1 MSRPITS
8 QHAQK
13 YHVNFGTSRE
23 REFYKYL
30 PPYHRKPHTLQHV
43 GPTTLSKE
51 HVARSSTDPILTA
64 FAQLGALRLDA
75 QRSLISLFGRKEQH
89 VLAEATRTLS
99 LRNDG
104 NEDAQ
109 DELWVGSSTMSY
121 DRSLCKSVMNSTPN
135 VSNPRDN
142 VFVVPDLAKDNAF
155 KDHPDVTTF
164 PNIRFLASSPIIS
177 PKGVVIGAYTILDDQ
192 PHEPLDA
199 GSFQF
204 LVDIAATV
212 MDYLG
217 TSHSKIQHFRSER
230 MMVGLGS
237 FVEGKGSLR
246 NSWVVDTDIPQAPSG
261 GIDHAE
267 GHINQQQQEKQ
278 ISQNVTQV
286 VAQNGTPRHLPF
298 RPYNLHIPRNKALQ
312 GNRERY
318 QSPSNSTTSKRD
330 AEALSKLKEASQATM
345 AIGNVQSRQQ
355 SPKDDYTAK
364 VNETFGRAANL
375 IRESIE
381 IEAVVFFNANFGSQE
396 SLVNNAESDTEGSC
410 FESCSSGDEA
420 TPRSSPQRSLEE
432 TFDPEKAASSGKAT
446 LNPCEI
452 LGFSTSNASSVNYQ
466 LMDDNKIA
474 LSESFL
480 GGLLHR
486 YPRGKIFNFGED
498 GTISSDDTSDGIIKR
513 FLRRPGGKRYKKT
526 RNSLLRQDAQSL
538 LQLAPESRSIIF
550 SPLWDSHKGRWYS
563 GALAWTKAPH
573 RVFTSNDELAFLL
586 TFGTSIMAEVHRLG
600 AHFADRA
607 KSDLLSGL
615 SHELRSP
622 LHGIFGTA
630 ELLNDTVM
638 DALQRGFIH
647 TISSCAYTLLGSINQ
662 LLEHASINDVRPNS
676 VAKSP
681 VSGINKA
688 PVDRKV
694 AAAARLSSQSGKS
707 DVDTCVELD
716 VTLEDAVE
724 TVFAGYSFFSSS
736 RSPLRGI
743 ADASPLD
750 SKHCDAWGGVKVVL
764 DIDHSPS
771 WKFSTQSGA
780 WHVILTNIFGNAL
793 KFTQNGYIYISMKA
807 SPAKFGNGGEV
818 TSSAITVTVKDT
830 GSGIDPDFLKNGLF
844 TAFSQEDS
852 MTTGNG
858 LGLSITRRILLSLGG
873 DIQVNSEKNVGTEV
887 VATVT
892 LNHASAFDNLDKL
905 NSPSPITMAQKL
917 ACTKTIGILGLGTSE
932 IDTSIYKSLQKLCQD
947 WFSMEVLL
955 VGSSQTQFAHC
966 DLYISSHEYMDIGI
980 QELRTLAPS
989 AGARLPSPVI
999 IVCPSPRTAHAM
1011 SVKAQDHG
1019 DAHVLE
1025 FISQPCGPRKL
1036 AKTLETCINRQQL
1049 LLDSLETEENIPGGL
1064 ASFQVNLGTNEPK
1077 MDSFVGLPS
1086 NGEVSDQP
1094 TIKVVVDTD
1103 TCSHPSIETLE
1114 SVKLSQGDVQDPP
1127 HPSEEVATTSHN
1139 PPIKKEIDPVSNF
1152 PTTVLL
1158 VDDNDINLRLLI
1170 AFMKKL
1176 NCDYI
1181 IAQNGEE
1188 ALEAF
1193 KANSSVIG
1201 MIFMDI
1207 SMPIMDGLES
1217 TRRIRDFEKTLG
1229 TTFRV
1234 TIAALTGVA
1243 QADTQRDAIG
1253 SGMDLF
1259 LTKPI
1264 RLNSLVPVI
1273 KGIMPPTH
1281 ALWQE
1286 K

>member
-1 MSRPITS
+1 
-8 QHAQK
+8 
-13 YHVNFGTSRE
+13 
-23 REFYKYL
+23 
-30 PPYHRKPHTLQHV
+30 
-43 GPTTLSKE
+43 
-51 HVARSSTDPILTA
+51 
-64 FAQLGALRLDA
+64 
-75 QRSLISLFGRKEQH
+75 
-89 VLAEATRTLS
+89 
-99 LRNDG
+99 
-104 NEDAQ
+104 
-109 DELWVGSSTMSY
+109 MSY
-121 DRSLCKSVMNSTPN
+121 DRSLCRSVVNSTPN
-135 VSNPRDN
+135 VSNARDN

-177 PKGVVIGAYTILDDQ
+177 PKGVVIGTYTILDDQ
-192 PHEPLDA
+192 PHELLDA
-199 GSFQF
+199 GSLQF

-246 NSWVVDTDIPQAPSG
+246 NSWVVDTDVPQATSG
-261 GIDHAE
+261 GIDHEE
-267 GHINQQQQEKQ
+267 GHVNRQQQEKQ
-278 ISQNVTQV
+278 ISQNVTQGV
-286 VAQNGTPRHLPF
+286 TQNGTPCHLPF

-312 GNRERY
+312 GNREKY
-318 QSPSNSTTSKRD
+318 QSVSNLTTSKRD
-330 AEALSKLKEASQATM
+330 AKALSKLKEASQATM
-345 AIGNVQSRQQ
+345 AIGNDQSRQQ

-396 SLVNNAESDTEGSC
+396 SVVNNAESDTEGSC

-420 TPRSSPQRSLEE
+420 TSRSSPQRSFEGM
-432 TFDPEKAASSGKAT
+432 FDPEQVASSGKAT
-446 LNPCEI
+446 WNPCEI
-452 LGFSTSNASSVNYQ
+452 LGFATSNASSVNDQ
-466 LMDDNKIA
+466 SMDDNKIS

-498 GTISSDDTSDGIIKR
+498 GTISSDDMSDSIIKR
-513 FLRRPGGKRYKKT
+513 FLRRPGGKKYKKT
-526 RNSLLRQDAQSL
+526 RNSLMRQDAQSL

-563 GALAWTKAPH
+563 GVLAWTKAPH
-573 RVFTSNDELAFLL
+573 RVLTSNDELAFLL
-586 TFGTSIMAEVHRLG
+586 TFGTSVMAEVHRLG
-600 AHFADRA
+600 ALFADRA

-630 ELLNDTVM
+630 ELLNDTVI

-681 VSGINKA
+681 VGGVHRI

-694 AAAARLSSQSGKS
+694 AARLSSHSGKS

-716 VTLEDAVE
+716 ATLEDTIE

-736 RSPLRGI
+736 RSPLWDI
-743 ADASPLD
+743 ADASTLD
-750 SKHCDAWGGVKVVL
+750 SKHPDAWGGVKVVL
-764 DIDHSPS
+764 DIDHRPS
-771 WKFSTQSGA
+771 WKFLTQPGA
-780 WHVILTNIFGNAL
+780 WQVILTNIFGNAL
-793 KFTQNGYIYISMKA
+793 KFTQNGYIHISMKA
-807 SPAKFGNGGEV
+807 SPAKFGNGREV

-858 LGLSITRRILLSLGG
+858 LGLNITRRILLSLGG
-873 DIQVNSEKNVGTEV
+873 DIQVKSEKNVGTEV

-892 LNHASAFDNLDKL
+892 LNHTSALDKL
-905 NSPSPITMAQKL
+905 NSPPPTMITQKL
-917 ACTKTIGILGLGTSE
+917 ACAKTIGILGLGTSGF
-932 IDTSIYKSLQKLCQD
+932 DTTVYTSLRKLCQD

-955 VGSSQTQFAHC
+955 VGPSQKQFTHC
-966 DLYISSHEYMDIGI
+966 DLYISSHEYMDIGN
-980 QELRTLAPS
+980 QELRTIAPS
-989 AGARLPSPVI
+989 PGARFPSPVI
-999 IVCPSPRTAHAM
+999 VVCPSPRTAHSM
-1011 SVKAQDHG
+1011 SVRAQDRG
-1019 DAHVLE
+1019 DTQVLE

-1036 AKTLETCINRQQL
+1036 AKTLQICINRQQL
-1049 LLDSLETEENIPGGL
+1049 RFDSQGEENIPDGSAG
-1064 ASFQVNLGTNEPK
+1064 FPVNLGTNEPK
-1077 MDSFVGLPS
+1077 TDSFVSLPS
-1086 NGEVSDQP
+1086 NGEVSDKP
-1094 TIKVVVDTD
+1094 TIKVAVDTEA
-1103 TCSHPSIETLE
+1103 CSHPSIGTPE
-1114 SVKLSQGDVQDPP
+1114 SMNLSRGSVHDPLP
-1127 HPSEEVATTSHN
+1127 PSEEVATTSHDTT
-1139 PPIKKEIDPVSNF
+1139 IKKGTGPVSNL
-1152 PTTVLL
+1152 PATILL

-1176 NCDYI
+1176 NCDYV

-1193 KANSSVIG
+1193 KTNSSVIG
-1201 MIFMDI
+1201 MILMGRFLKN
-1207 SMPIMDGLES
+1207 SPE
-1217 TRRIRDFEKTLG
+1217 R
-1229 TTFRV
+1229 
-1234 TIAALTGVA
+1234 ALT
-1243 QADTQRDAIG
+1243 I
-1253 SGMDLF
+1253 
-1259 LTKPI
+1259 
-1264 RLNSLVPVI
+1264 
-1273 KGIMPPTH
+1273 
-1281 ALWQE
+1281 
-1286 K
+1286 

>member
-1 MSRPITS
+1 MSSPITS

-13 YHVNFGTSRE
+13 YHVNFDTTRE

-30 PPYHRKPHTLQHV
+30 PPYHRKPHALQHV
-43 GPTTLSKE
+43 GPTTLSKL
-51 HVARSSTDPILTA
+51 HVARSSADPVLTV
-64 FAQLGALRLDA
+64 FAQLGTLRLDA
-75 QRSLISLFGRKEQH
+75 QRSLITLFGRKEEH
-89 VLAEATRTLS
+89 ILTEATRTLS
-99 LRNDG
+99 LQNDC
-104 NEDAQ
+104 NDNAR

-121 DRSLCKSVMNSTPN
+121 GRSLCRSVVNSTPN
-135 VSNPRDN
+135 VSNARDN
-142 VFVVPDLAKDNAF
+142 VFVVPDLAKHNAF

-177 PKGVVIGAYTILDDQ
+177 PKGVVIGTYTILDDQ

-199 GSFQF
+199 GSLQF

-246 NSWVVDTDIPQAPSG
+246 NSWVVDTDVPQATSG
-261 GIDHAE
+261 GIDHEE
-267 GHINQQQQEKQ
+267 GHVNRQQQEKQ
-278 ISQNVTQV
+278 ISQNVTQGV
-286 VAQNGTPRHLPF
+286 TQNGTPCRLPF

-312 GNRERY
+312 GNREKY
-318 QSPSNSTTSKRD
+318 KSASNLTTNKRD
-330 AEALSKLKEASQATM
+330 AKALSKLKEASQATM
-345 AIGNVQSRQQ
+345 AIGNDQSRQQ

-381 IEAVVFFNANFGSQE
+381 IEGVVFFNANFGSQE
-396 SLVNNAESDTEGSC
+396 SVVNNAESDTEGSC

-420 TPRSSPQRSLEE
+420 TSRSSPQRSFEGM
-432 TFDPEKAASSGKAT
+432 FDPEHPASSGKAT
-446 LNPCEI
+446 WNPCEI
-452 LGFSTSNASSVNYQ
+452 LGFATSNASSVNDQ
-466 LMDDNKIA
+466 SMDDNKIS

-498 GTISSDDTSDGIIKR
+498 GTISSDDMSDSIIKR
-513 FLRRPGGKRYKKT
+513 FLRRPGGKKYKKT
-526 RNSLLRQDAQSL
+526 RNSLMRQDAQSL

-563 GALAWTKAPH
+563 GVLAWTKAPH

-586 TFGTSIMAEVHRLG
+586 TFGTSVMAEVHRLG

-630 ELLNDTVM
+630 ELLNDTVI

-681 VSGINKA
+681 VGGVHRI

-694 AAAARLSSQSGKS
+694 AARLSSHSGKS

-716 VTLEDAVE
+716 ATLEDAIE
-724 TVFAGYSFFSSS
+724 TVFAGYSFFSGS
-736 RSPLRGI
+736 RSPLRDI
-743 ADASPLD
+743 ADASTLD
-750 SKHCDAWGGVKVVL
+750 SKHPDAWGGVKVVL

-771 WKFSTQSGA
+771 WKFSTQPGA
-780 WHVILTNIFGNAL
+780 WQVILTNIFGNAL

-807 SPAKFGNGGEV
+807 SPAKFGNGREV

-858 LGLSITRRILLSLGG
+858 LGLNITRRILLSLGG
-873 DIQVNSEKNVGTEV
+873 DIQVKSEKNVGTEV

-892 LNHASAFDNLDKL
+892 LNHPSALDNLDKL
-905 NSPSPITMAQKL
+905 NSPSPTTMTQNL
-917 ACTKTIGILGLGTSE
+917 ACAKTIGILGLGTSGF
-932 IDTSIYKSLQKLCQD
+932 DTTVYTLLRKLCQD

-955 VGSSQTQFAHC
+955 VGPSQTQVTHC
-966 DLYISSHEYMDIGI
+966 DLYISSHEYMDIGN
-980 QELRTLAPS
+980 QELRTIAPS
-989 AGARLPSPVI
+989 PGARFPPPVI
-999 IVCPSPRTAHAM
+999 VVCPSPRTAHSM
-1011 SVKAQDHG
+1011 SVRAQDRG
-1019 DAHVLE
+1019 DTRVLE

-1036 AKTLETCINRQQL
+1036 AKTLQMCINRQQL
-1049 LLDSLETEENIPGGL
+1049 QFDSQGEENIPDGSAG
-1064 ASFQVNLGTNEPK
+1064 FPVNLSTNGPK
-1077 MDSFVGLPS
+1077 TDSFVSLSS
-1086 NGEVSDQP
+1086 NGEVSDKP
-1094 TIKVVVDTD
+1094 TIKVAVDTEA
-1103 TCSHPSIETLE
+1103 CSHPSIGTSE
-1114 SVKLSQGDVQDPP
+1114 SMNISRGSVHDPLP
-1127 HPSEEVATTSHN
+1127 PSEEVATTSHDT
-1139 PPIKKEIDPVSNF
+1139 PIKKGTGPVSNL
-1152 PTTVLL
+1152 PATILL

-1176 NCDYI
+1176 NCDYV

-1193 KANSSVIG
+1193 KTNSSVIG
-1201 MIFMDI
+1201 MILMDI

-1217 TRRIRDFEKTLG
+1217 TRRIREFEKTLER
-1229 TTFRV
+1229 TFCV
-1234 TIAALTGVA
+1234 KIAALTGVA

>member
-1 MSRPITS
+1 MSRPLTP

-13 YHVNFGTSRE
+13 YHVKFGPSRE

-30 PPYHRKPHTLQHV
+30 PPYHLKPHALQHI
-43 GPTTLSKE
+43 GPNTSPKE
-51 HVARSSTDPILTA
+51 YVARSSADPVLTA
-64 FAQLGALRLDA
+64 FAQLGTLRLDA
-75 QRSLISLFGRKEQH
+75 HRSLISLFGRNEQH
-89 VLAEATRTLS
+89 ILTEATQTLS
-99 LRNDG
+99 LQNDG
-104 NEDAQ
+104 NHHARDG
-109 DELWVGSSTMSY
+109 LWVGSCTMSY
-121 DRSLCKSVMNSTPN
+121 DRSLCKSVINSTPN
-135 VSNPRDN
+135 VSNARDR
-142 VFVVPDLAKDNAF
+142 VFVVPDLAEDNAF
-155 KDHPDVTTF
+155 KDHPAVTTF

-199 GSFQF
+199 VSLQF

-217 TSHSKIQHFRSER
+217 TIHSKSQCFRSER

-237 FVEGKGSLR
+237 FLEGKGSLR
-246 NSWVVDTDIPQAPSG
+246 NSWVLDTDVPQTPSAEM
-261 GIDHAE
+261 DRAE
-267 GHINQQQQEKQ
+267 GHVDREQQEKQ
-278 ISQNVTQV
+278 LSRNVTQP
-286 VAQNGTPRHLPF
+286 VAQHGTPSHLPF
-298 RPYNLHIPRNKALQ
+298 RPYNLHIPRSKALQ
-312 GNRERY
+312 GNREKY
-318 QSPSNSTTSKRD
+318 QSLCDSTTSKRD
-330 AEALSKLKEASQATM
+330 AKALLKLKEASQAAMT
-345 AIGNVQSRQQ
+345 IGSDQSRQQ

-364 VNETFGRAANL
+364 VNKTFGRAANL

-381 IEAVVFFNANFGSQE
+381 VEAVVFFDANFGSQE
-396 SLVNNAESDTEGSC
+396 TLVDNAESGTESSS

-420 TPRSSPQRSLEE
+420 TFRSSPHRSS
-432 TFDPEKAASSGKAT
+432 FDPEQAESSGKAT

-452 LGFSTSNASSVNYQ
+452 LGFATSNSSSVNDQ

-513 FLRRPGGKRYKKT
+513 FLRRPGAKKYKKT
-526 RNSLLRQDAQSL
+526 RKSLVRQDAQSL

-563 GALAWTKAPH
+563 GTLAWTKAPH
-573 RVFTSNDELAFLL
+573 RVFTSNDDLAFLL
-586 TFGTSIMAEVHRLG
+586 TFGTSVMAEVHRLG

-662 LLEHASINDVRPNS
+662 LLEHASINDVRSHS
-676 VAKSP
+676 VAKP
-681 VSGINKA
+681 PGGGIQEI
-688 PVDRKV
+688 PVDRK
-694 AAAARLSSQSGKS
+694 AAAARRSSHSRKS
-707 DVDTCVELD
+707 DDDTCVELD
-716 VTLEDAVE
+716 ATLEDAVE

-743 ADASPLD
+743 DTPSTLD
-750 SKHCDAWGGVKVVL
+750 NKLLHTRGGVKVVL
-764 DIDHSPS
+764 NIDHAHS
-771 WKFSTQSGA
+771 WKFSTQAGA

-793 KFTQNGYIYISMKA
+793 KFTQSGYIHISMKA
-807 SPAKFGNGGEV
+807 SPTKFGKNGEV
-818 TSSAITVTVKDT
+818 TSSAVTVTVKDT
-830 GSGIDPDFLKNGLF
+830 GSGIDPNFLKNGLF

-858 LGLSITRRILLSLGG
+858 LGLSITRRIILSLGG

-892 LNHASAFDNLDKL
+892 LNHVPALDSLDKL
-905 NSPSPITMAQKL
+905 NVPSPMTMTQKL
-917 ACTKTIGILGLGTSE
+917 ACTKTIGILGLGAPELDIALYT
-932 IDTSIYKSLQKLCQD
+932 SLQKMCLD

-955 VGSSQTQFAHC
+955 VGSSQAQFAHC
-966 DLYISSHEYMDIGI
+966 DLYISTYEYLDIGN
-980 QELRTLAPS
+980 QEIRAIAPS
-989 AGARLPSPVI
+989 PGSQFSSPLI
-999 IVCPSPRTAHAM
+999 IICPSPRTAHAL
-1011 SVKAQDHG
+1011 SVGAQNRG
-1019 DAHVLE
+1019 DANVFE

-1036 AKTLETCINRQQL
+1036 AKALETCINRQQL
-1049 LLDSLETEENIPGGL
+1049 QFDSPKSEENIPYGPT
-1064 ASFQVNLGTNEPK
+1064 SFPAYLSTNKPK
-1077 MDSFVGLPS
+1077 MDSFVSRPS
-1086 NGEVSDQP
+1086 NAEVSEQA
-1094 TIKVVVDTD
+1094 TIKVVADPER
-1103 TCSHPSIETLE
+1103 CSQPSTGTLE
-1114 SVKLSQGDVQDPP
+1114 SMRLSRGSFCDSLS
-1127 HPSEEVATTSHN
+1127 PSEEVAATSHDT
-1139 PPIKKEIDPVSNF
+1139 PIKKQNDTVSNL

-1158 VDDNDINLRLLI
+1158 VDDNDINLRMLI

-1176 NCDYI
+1176 NCDYV

-1217 TRRIRDFEKTLG
+1217 TRRIREFEKKLETKS
-1229 TTFRV
+1229 RV

-1253 SGMDLF
+1253 SV
-1259 LTKPI
+1259 PI
-1264 RLNSLVPVI
+1264 I

-1286 K
+1286 

>member
-1 MSRPITS
+1 M
-8 QHAQK
+8 
-13 YHVNFGTSRE
+13 
-23 REFYKYL
+23 

-43 GPTTLSKE
+43 GPTTLSKA
-51 HVARSSTDPILTA
+51 HVARSSADPVLTA
-64 FAQLGALRLDA
+64 FAQLGTLRLDA

-89 VLAEATRTLS
+89 VLTEATRTLS
-99 LRNDG
+99 LQNDG
-104 NEDAQ
+104 TDDAR

-135 VSNPRDN
+135 MSNASDN

-192 PHEPLDA
+192 PREPLDA
-199 GSFQF
+199 GSLQF
-204 LVDIAATV
+204 LADIATTV

-246 NSWVVDTDIPQAPSG
+246 NSWVVETDVPQATSG
-261 GIDHAE
+261 GMDHEE
-267 GHINQQQQEKQ
+267 GHVNRQQQEKQ
-278 ISQNVTQV
+278 ISQNVAQG
-286 VAQNGTPRHLPF
+286 VAQNETPSHLPF
-298 RPYNLHIPRNKALQ
+298 RPYNLHIPKNKALQ
-312 GNRERY
+312 GNREKY
-318 QSPSNSTTSKRD
+318 QSVSNLTTSKRD
-330 AEALSKLKEASQATM
+330 AKALSKLKEASQAIM
-345 AIGNVQSRQQ
+345 AIGNDQSRQQ

-420 TPRSSPQRSLEE
+420 TSLSSPQRSFEGI
-432 TFDPEKAASSGKAT
+432 FDPEQAASSDKAT
-446 LNPCEI
+446 QNPCEI
-452 LGFSTSNASSVNYQ
+452 LGFATSNVSSVNDQ
-466 LMDDNKIA
+466 SMNDNKIA

-513 FLRRPGGKRYKKT
+513 FLRRPGGKKYKKT
-526 RNSLLRQDAQSL
+526 RNSLMRQDAQSL

-586 TFGTSIMAEVHRLG
+586 TFGTSVMAEVHRLG

-676 VAKSP
+676 VAKNP
-681 VSGINKA
+681 VGGIHKI

-694 AAAARLSSQSGKS
+694 AAAQLSSHSGKS

-716 VTLEDAVE
+716 ATLEDAVE

-743 ADASPLD
+743 ADASTLD
-750 SKHCDAWGGVKVVL
+750 NKHPDARGGVKVVL

-771 WKFSTQSGA
+771 WKFSTQPGA

-793 KFTQNGYIYISMKA
+793 KFTQNGHIYISMKA

-873 DIQVNSEKNVGTEV
+873 DIQVNSEKNLGTEV

-892 LNHASAFDNLDKL
+892 LNHASALDNLDKL
-905 NSPSPITMAQKL
+905 NSPSPITITQKL
-917 ACTKTIGILGLGTSE
+917 ACAKTIGILGLGTSGF
-932 IDTSIYKSLQKLCQD
+932 DTSVYTSLQKLCQD
-947 WFSMEVLL
+947 WFSMEVHL
-955 VGSSQTQFAHC
+955 VGPSQTQFAHC
-966 DLYISSHEYMDIGI
+966 DLYISSHEYMDIGN
-980 QELRTLAPS
+980 QELKTIVPS
-989 AGARLPSPVI
+989 PGARFPSPVI
-999 IVCPSPRTAHAM
+999 VVCPSPRTAHSM
-1011 SVKAQDHG
+1011 SVRAQDRGH
-1019 DAHVLE
+1019 AHVLE

-1036 AKTLETCINRQQL
+1036 AKTLQTCINRQQL
-1049 LLDSLETEENIPGGL
+1049 RFDSLEGEENIPDGSAG
-1064 ASFQVNLGTNEPK
+1064 FPVNLSTNEPK
-1077 MDSFVGLPS
+1077 MDSFVSLPS

-1094 TIKVVVDTD
+1094 TIKVAVDTEA
-1103 TCSHPSIETLE
+1103 CSHPSIGTLD
-1114 SVKLSQGDVQDPP
+1114 SMKLSRGDVHNPLP
-1127 HPSEEVATTSHN
+1127 PSEEVATTSHDT
-1139 PPIKKEIDPVSNF
+1139 PIKKGTDPVSNL
-1152 PTTVLL
+1152 PTTILL

-1176 NCDYI
+1176 NCDYV

-1193 KANSSVIG
+1193 KANSSAIG
-1201 MIFMDI
+1201 MIFM
-1207 SMPIMDGLES
+1207 G
-1217 TRRIRDFEKTLG
+1217 R
-1229 TTFRV
+1229 
-1234 TIAALTGVA
+1234 
-1243 QADTQRDAIG
+1243 
-1253 SGMDLF
+1253 F
-1259 LTKPI
+1259 L
-1264 RLNSLVPVI
+1264 
-1273 KGIMPPTH
+1273 
-1281 ALWQE
+1281 
-1286 K
+1286 